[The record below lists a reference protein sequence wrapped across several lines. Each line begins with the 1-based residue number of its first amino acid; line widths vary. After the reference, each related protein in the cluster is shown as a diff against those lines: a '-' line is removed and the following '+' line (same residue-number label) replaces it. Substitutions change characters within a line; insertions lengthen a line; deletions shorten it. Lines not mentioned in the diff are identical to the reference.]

1 MVQVLE
7 FSKKSQ
13 KESTRFKRG
22 LLPVRTFVTAALLVV
37 LVLAMACE
45 TNTSAPS
52 DAEDFSTVIGLITKV
67 ESLSLTELAAL
78 EIRDDAGKVWV
89 FDGGGKRFSRFTPS
103 HLNEHQVLGLK
114 VKIHYF
120 EEEGVLVIEGIT
132 D

>member
-13 KESTRFKRG
+13 KSNNGFWEG
-22 LLPVRTFVTAALLVV
+22 LLPVRTFVAAALLVV

-45 TNTSAPS
+45 ANTSAPS
-52 DAEDFSTVIGLITKV
+52 NVEEFSTVIGLITKV

-78 EIRDDAGKVWV
+78 EIRDDAGKLWV
-89 FDGGGKRFSRFTPS
+89 FEGRGKRFSRFTPS

-114 VKIHYF
+114 VKISYF
-120 EEEGVLVIEGIT
+120 EEEGVLVIDGIT

>member
-13 KESTRFKRG
+13 NYSTWFNGG
-22 LLPVRTFVTAALLVV
+22 LSPVRTLVTAALLLM

-52 DAEDFSTVIGLITKV
+52 DAEHLSSVSGLITKI
-67 ESLSLTELAAL
+67 ESQSLSELAAL
-78 EIRDDAGKVWV
+78 EIRDDAGKVWI
-89 FDGGGKRFSRFTPS
+89 FDGRGKRFSRFTPS

-114 VKIHYF
+114 VHIRYF
-120 EEEGVLVIEGIT
+120 EEEGVLVIAGIT